1 MSTQRLAAAAR
12 RALASRLPRAF
23 LETAVGGGPGCPR
36 GDPVARHLARWTR
49 AARAHAQPYGAPPH
63 VQRIVPDDAKPESRG
78 ARAARLLRA
87 RVQHEVRMCKE
98 QAKEELAQEH
108 WVRRK
113 LADARNAEAAGDR
126 LARRAVALHDDVPR
140 DRQRCIRVGVVGVPN
155 AGKSQLVNTLV
166 GAPVAAVSPKTNT
179 TRVETLAAV
188 TRGDAQVILLDLPGI
203 VGPEHYRNPT
213 HATKVTSAW
222 SAAAGCDALLFIVD
236 AHRQCRRPDPRV
248 ERLVESAAENLGRLR
263 YAEETG
269 LRAPPSVL
277 ALNKVDL
284 FEAEDRDELKRLARR
299 LSAMHPFDHLY
310 PISAKRGKG
319 TQALL
324 DHFLLSAPTR
334 PWDLE
339 PTRATDRSMIDQ
351 AIEVVREC
359 VYRRLHQELPYN
371 IVPIHDSWENFDNGS
386 YKIEQLLMVDSVS
399 AKQIVV
405 GRRGST
411 IGQIGIRART
421 ILEEM
426 FGRRVHLVLH
436 VKVRK
441 KNNTVRGRR
450 RAEAFAKF

>member
-1 MSTQRLAAAAR
+1 M
-12 RALASRLPRAF
+12 
-23 LETAVGGGPGCPR
+23 VGGC
-36 GDPVARHLARWTR
+36 
-49 AARAHAQPYGAPPH
+49 
-63 VQRIVPDDAKPESRG
+63 
-78 ARAARLLRA
+78 
-87 RVQHEVRMCKE
+87 
-98 QAKEELAQEH
+98 
-108 WVRRK
+108 
-113 LADARNAEAAGDR
+113 
-126 LARRAVALHDDVPR
+126 
-140 DRQRCIRVGVVGVPN
+140 
-155 AGKSQLVNTLV
+155 
-166 GAPVAAVSPKTNT
+166 
-179 TRVETLAAV
+179 
-188 TRGDAQVILLDLPGI
+188 GI
-203 VGPEHYRNPT
+203 
-213 HATKVTSAW
+213 
-222 SAAAGCDALLFIVD
+222 DALLFIVD